1 MPGTEN
7 LVQIQLQKKEKDF
20 NSMAIAVDF
29 RELQSVD
36 RRKNLI
42 RRVEQTPVEHTVALL
57 AAYDVLQRMHE
68 EGLLDLI
75 NGLSSAVDAVVNHA
89 VDVVSSKQMMTAL
102 RKALIFSNLLSS
114 IDPDQL
120 HAVIAGDGQEPGDSI
135 VACTWQEGN
144 IEGFPSMPGG

>member
-1 MPGTEN
+1 MPGSEN

-36 RRKNLI
+36 RRENLI
-42 RRVEQTPVEHTVALL
+42 RRVEQTPVKHTVALL
-57 AAYDVLQRMHE
+57 AAYDILQRMHE

-75 NGLSSAVDAVVNHA
+75 NGLLSAVDAVVNHA

-114 IDPDQL
+114 IDPDQRS
-120 HAVIAGDGQEPGDSI
+120 HRGRWPGDSI